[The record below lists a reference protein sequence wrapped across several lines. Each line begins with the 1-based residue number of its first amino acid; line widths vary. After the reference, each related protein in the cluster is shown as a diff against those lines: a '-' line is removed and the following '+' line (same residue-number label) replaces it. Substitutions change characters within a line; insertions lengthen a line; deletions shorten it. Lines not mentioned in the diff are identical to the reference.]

1 MPATNGTP
9 TTVNVGRSD
18 QQLRRQR
25 LYSTAYSQQSC
36 VREVG
41 SRPLSLSK
49 GAVGP
54 MEAETLVRPVVEG
67 AGLELVDVAF
77 RRESGRRVLSVVVDR
92 DGGVDLDTIA
102 ELAEKVSRRLDVEG
116 FAPGP
121 YALEVSSPGIERSLK
136 RPNEF
141 QRCVG
146 ETLKVKT
153 TAPIE
158 GRTNVTGA
166 LVSADDDAIV
176 VGTEAGEVR
185 VRYAEI
191 ANARTVVDWDAELK
205 RSPR

>member
-1 MPATNGTP
+1 
-9 TTVNVGRSD
+9 
-18 QQLRRQR
+18 
-25 LYSTAYSQQSC
+25 
-36 VREVG
+36 
-41 SRPLSLSK
+41 
-49 GAVGP
+49 

-67 AGLELVDVAF
+67 AGLELVDIAF

-121 YALEVSSPGIERSLK
+121 YALQVSSPGIERSLK
-136 RPNEF
+136 RPTEF
-141 QRCVG
+141 QRRVG
-146 ETLKVKT
+146 DMVKVKT

-158 GRTNVTGA
+158 GRTNITGA

-176 VGTEAGEVR
+176 VGTEAGELR

-191 ANARTVVDWDAELK
+191 ANARTVADWDAELK
-205 RSPR
+205 RSAR